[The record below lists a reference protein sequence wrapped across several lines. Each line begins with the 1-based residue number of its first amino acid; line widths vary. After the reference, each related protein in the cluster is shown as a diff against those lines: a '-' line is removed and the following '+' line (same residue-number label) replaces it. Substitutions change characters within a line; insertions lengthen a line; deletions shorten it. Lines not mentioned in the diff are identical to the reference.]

1 MTKKKIS
8 KLLNNKIF
16 WAVISL
22 IASLFI
28 WVYMTGT
35 QEEVISRDLNGV
47 EVVFTGEDTLQSQR
61 GLVITDVSDLTVDV
75 TISGTRLNIGRL
87 TADDV
92 KAVINVANITSTSVY
107 NVSYTLTFPDSVDA
121 SAVTV
126 TNRSPSTVGF
136 QVTRMDSKQVPVEV
150 QFKGSVAEGYLLGDL
165 EYEPTTVTVSGP
177 LTELESIDHVYAEVT
192 IDNLTETRTV
202 DANFDIVDAGGNVL
216 DKDGLEFDV
225 NTISVTI
232 PVSVIKEVPIYV
244 TLIEGAGATRENTI
258 ITPDVQ
264 TITIAGDAS
273 ELDGI
278 NRIEVGPIDLTEFEL
293 TNEYDLSIA
302 LPNNVENI
310 SGIESVHV
318 TVEITGLE
326 VRSYTVTNISYT
338 GLPEE
343 YQAELVTHSLTV
355 RIRATSEVL
364 DSLSSSN
371 LRAVADLSNTTA
383 TGTMDTSNVEI
394 RVDGFTNAGAV
405 GTYRLTFNVTRA

>member
-1 MTKKKIS
+1 M
-8 KLLNNKIF
+8 
-16 WAVISL
+16 
-22 IASLFI
+22 
-28 WVYMTGT
+28 
-35 QEEVISRDLNGV
+35 
-47 EVVFTGEDTLQSQR
+47 
-61 GLVITDVSDLTVDV
+61 
-75 TISGTRLNIGRL
+75 
-87 TADDV
+87 
-92 KAVINVANITSTSVY
+92 
-107 NVSYTLTFPDSVDA
+107 
-121 SAVTV
+121 
-126 TNRSPSTVGF
+126 
-136 QVTRMDSKQVPVEV
+136 
-150 QFKGSVAEGYLLGDL
+150 
-165 EYEPTTVTVSGP
+165 
-177 LTELESIDHVYAEVT
+177 
-192 IDNLTETRTV
+192 
-202 DANFDIVDAGGNVL
+202 L

-225 NTISVTI
+225 STISVTI